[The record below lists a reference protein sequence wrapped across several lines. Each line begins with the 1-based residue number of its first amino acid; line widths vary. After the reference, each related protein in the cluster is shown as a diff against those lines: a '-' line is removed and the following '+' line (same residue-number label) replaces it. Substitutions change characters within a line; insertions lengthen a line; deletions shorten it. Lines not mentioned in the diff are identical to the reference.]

1 MRKQLIIIAASLF
14 ALILIVFLYM
24 ALDNQRT
31 ENKQLK
37 TIISSKDVQISNNA
51 NQVEVWQVKYSDL
64 ENAHKKQINERSV
77 IELKL
82 AKAYADIAKYKRKEK
97 DLIGYNSFDI
107 TATDTIYLEMP
118 VECSRIDPIKTKH
131 IDLSFSYNVEND
143 LTNISYVYRANVN
156 TIVMLAPQRKLSGKK
171 HFPNW
176 GFIWGWE
183 TNSITTIDDT
193 NATITNNVSID
204 FKR

>member
-1 MRKQLIIIAASLF
+1 MRKQLIIISASLF
-14 ALILIVFLYM
+14 VLILIVFLYV
-24 ALDNQRT
+24 ALDKQRT

-64 ENAHKKQINERSV
+64 ENAHKKQINERSA

-118 VECSRIDPIKTKH
+118 AVCSRIEPIKTKH
-131 IDLSFSYNVEND
+131 IDLNFSYNAEND
-143 LTNISYVYRANVN
+143 LTNISYIYRANVN
-156 TIVMLAPQRKLSGKK
+156 TIVMLMPKRKLNGNK

-176 GFIWGWE
+176 GFL
-183 TNSITTIDDT
+183 S
-193 NATITNNVSID
+193 
-204 FKR
+204 